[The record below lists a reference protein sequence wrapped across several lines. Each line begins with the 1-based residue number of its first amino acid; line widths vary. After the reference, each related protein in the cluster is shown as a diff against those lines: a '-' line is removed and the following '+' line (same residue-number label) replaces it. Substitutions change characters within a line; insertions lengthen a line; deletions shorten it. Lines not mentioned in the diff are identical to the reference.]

1 MNASTSSP
9 HLLELDSS
17 SREEL
22 VGEPEGVKVRLDRA
36 ASPVLCSQ
44 VQVEGANQVGYAGS
58 AITGPEHEEE
68 SSQVLLNRCAEDWRD
83 SWERNSQVRA

>member
-9 HLLELDSS
+9 RLLEFNSS

-58 AITGPEHEEE
+58 AITGP
-68 SSQVLLNRCAEDWRD
+68 
-83 SWERNSQVRA
+83 

>member
-1 MNASTSSP
+1 MNASTSSAR
-9 HLLELDSS
+9 LLELDSS

-36 ASPVLCSQ
+36 TSPVLCSQ

-58 AITGPEHEEE
+58 AITGP
-68 SSQVLLNRCAEDWRD
+68 
-83 SWERNSQVRA
+83 